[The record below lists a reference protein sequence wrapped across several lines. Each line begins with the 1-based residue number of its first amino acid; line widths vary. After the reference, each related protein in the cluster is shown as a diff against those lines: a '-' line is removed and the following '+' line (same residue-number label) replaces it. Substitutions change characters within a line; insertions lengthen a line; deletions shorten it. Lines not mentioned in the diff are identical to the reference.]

1 MSGLDLGVV
10 GNSHVAALINQHGRI
25 VWYCLPRLDG
35 DPVFC
40 SLLKNDPEGRDQGF
54 ADVVVEDFAS
64 ATQCY
69 QRNSAIL
76 TTTLTDQRGSSVQIT
91 DFAPRFKQYDRIFR
105 PAMLIRRIEPLTGAC
120 RIRIRVRP
128 LFENGSVAPTRT
140 LGSNHIR
147 YRLADDRAAAH
158 DRCADLLRQHRGGVS
173 ADAAGHI

>member
-1 MSGLDLGVV
+1 MSGLDLEVV

-76 TTTLTDQRGSSVQIT
+76 TTTLTD
-91 DFAPRFKQYDRIFR
+91 
-105 PAMLIRRIEPLTGAC
+105 
-120 RIRIRVRP
+120 
-128 LFENGSVAPTRT
+128 
-140 LGSNHIR
+140 H
-147 YRLADDRAAAH
+147 AAA
-158 DRCADLLRQHRGGVS
+158 RCKSPTSRRASSNMTASSGR
-173 ADAAGHI
+173 AC